1 MKFNQLGPVGAEVS
15 GVNLK
20 GLTGSQIKHVK
31 KAFLRYN
38 VLIFRNQD
46 LSPAEFK
53 KVSNIW
59 GCLLYTSDA
68 ADE

>member
-31 KAFLRYN
+31 KAFLRAP
-38 VLIFRNQD
+38 LD
-46 LSPAEFK
+46 CCKLEKTLS
-53 KVSNIW
+53 
-59 GCLLYTSDA
+59 
-68 ADE
+68 

>member
-46 LSPAEFK
+46 LFK
-53 KVSNIW
+53 SIA
-59 GCLLYTSDA
+59 LLEA
-68 ADE
+68 LLKQG

>member
-46 LSPAEFK
+46 LFK
-53 KVSNIW
+53 SIA
-59 GCLLYTSDA
+59 LL
-68 ADE
+68 EILLKQC